1 MGTEPRGARPRRGA
15 TTVTPATPCTD
26 TVDWAALCRTARKI
40 AARYVPPQDVDDIV
54 QNALVELVRKN
65 NNGNHNPARASRQ
78 TYLMVSL
85 RYAVLGAI
93 SAYLYESYDLKYE
106 ECRDA
111 FRKWDGADPADI
123 VATLTAR
130 YIKKGY
136 SKATAVEKGEKIAQA
151 ISKRKKGTLEQTMSP
166 EWWAQHGVAP

>member
-1 MGTEPRGARPRRGA
+1 
-15 TTVTPATPCTD
+15 VTPTASYAD

-40 AARYVPPQDVDDIV
+40 AARYIPPQDVDDIV
-54 QNALVELVRKN
+54 QNALLDIIEKN
-65 NNGNHNPARASRQ
+65 KNGKYDPARASRQ

-93 SAYLYESYDLKYE
+93 SAYVYGSYDLGYE
-106 ECRDA
+106 ECREA

-130 YIKKGY
+130 YITKGY
-136 SKATAVEKGEKIAQA
+136 SKATASQKAQRIATA
-151 ISKRKKGTLEQTMSP
+151 IGDPPPEQTMPP
-166 EWWAQHGVAP
+166 EWWAHQEVTQ